1 MEAVYLGTSFIDALQ
16 NIFRTIFTSVFAPI
30 LSDIL
35 HVFTEYVISVI
46 WAMYSEWL
54 LAILVVLCSL
64 VDFVANIFNVFAGI
78 SPVEAGGRQTYLLDA
93 FFEMKEVSTAFA
105 CITVMAVAISFIF
118 TIYKTAKSI
127 SDMAL
132 DNKNPVSKV
141 LADGMKA
148 AVTFLLIPF
157 LCIFLLQVSSLVTNQ
172 VIGAFD
178 AAQGGS
184 TSMGT
189 IIFLSSGLDADKA
202 TTGRRDVLT
211 GEMKA
216 TDPDREPSFT
226 DDVRR
231 PYLEGSKDYRDLNK
245 VKRDFHAANFNF
257 FVGFACG
264 VVLLLVLAGAA
275 LIFIRRLFEL
285 LLLYLVSPFFVST
298 IPLDDG
304 AMFAKWRELFVA
316 KFFTGFGVIFSMRYY
331 LMLVPVIAGSK
342 LCLYSPDLPNAVM
355 INNILKMFMIIG
367 GAWAVYKSQHLLMQI
382 FNQEAAM
389 AEQQT
394 GALIQ
399 GMIMG
404 AGSTAMAAASGGASA
419 AMGGLGALGS
429 MGGGMGMGGM
439 PGGMGTLGKMAS
451 SAGEASGGDD
461 KQRFRG

>member
-1 MEAVYLGTSFIDALQ
+1 MEVVYLASSFIEGLQ
-16 NIFRTIFTSVFAPI
+16 NIFSTIFTNVFAPI
-30 LSDIL
+30 LADIL
-35 HVFTEYVISVI
+35 HVFLEYATSVI
-46 WAMYSEWL
+46 WSMFSEWL
-54 LAILVVLCSL
+54 LALLVVVCSL
-64 VDFVANIFNVFAGI
+64 VDFVENIFNVFAGI
-78 SPVEAGGRQTYLLDA
+78 SPVEAGGQQTYLLDA
-93 FFEMKEVSTAFA
+93 FFQMKEVSRAFA
-105 CITVMAVAISFIF
+105 YITVMAVAISFIF

-132 DNKNPVSKV
+132 DNRNPVSKV

-172 VIGAFD
+172 AISAFD

-189 IIFLSSGLDADKA
+189 IIFLSAGLDADKA
-202 TTGRRDVLT
+202 TTSRRNAITGVMDGGGAGRN
-211 GEMKA
+211 
-216 TDPDREPSFT
+216 PSFT

-231 PYLEGSKDYRDLNK
+231 PYLEGTKDYRDLLR
-245 VKRDFHAANFNF
+245 VKKDFHAANFNF
-257 FVGFACG
+257 VVGFASAI
-264 VVLLLVLAGAA
+264 VLLLVLAGAA
-275 LIFIRRLFEL
+275 FIFIRRLFEL

-316 KFFTGFGVIFSMRYY
+316 KFFSGFGVIFSMRYY
-331 LMLVPVIAGSK
+331 LMLVPAIAGSR
-342 LCLYSPDLPNAVM
+342 LCLYSMNLPNAVM
-355 INNILKMFMIIG
+355 INNVLKMFMIIG

-399 GMIMG
+399 GMIVG
-404 AGSTAMAAASGGASA
+404 AGSMAVTAATGGASA
-419 AMGGLGALGS
+419 GMSALGGLGAMGGGMPGGAMGGLG
-429 MGGGMGMGGM
+429 
-439 PGGMGTLGKMAS
+439 KMAS
-451 SAGEASGGDD
+451 AAGEMSGGQD
-461 KQRFRG
+461 KQQYRG